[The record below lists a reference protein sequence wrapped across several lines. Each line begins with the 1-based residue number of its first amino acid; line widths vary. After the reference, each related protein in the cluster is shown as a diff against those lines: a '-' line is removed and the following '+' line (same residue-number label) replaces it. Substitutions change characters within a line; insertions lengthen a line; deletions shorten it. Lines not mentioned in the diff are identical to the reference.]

1 MAGFLG
7 IQNQGENLEY
17 NYERIIPMAN
27 KSPNTGPLLK
37 SIEDKKLKTIQKVE
51 TTIKEMI
58 RQQIKINFNSVSER
72 SGVSKSFLYN
82 HSTIRSRIDSLRK
95 QEDGLEKP
103 KQVKRKMSDQSKD
116 VIIASLRNRNK
127 LLEEENKH
135 LKEQLR
141 VDWAAVYSKIE

>member
-1 MAGFLG
+1 
-7 IQNQGENLEY
+7 
-17 NYERIIPMAN
+17 
-27 KSPNTGPLLK
+27 
-37 SIEDKKLKTIQKVE
+37 
-51 TTIKEMI
+51 
-58 RQQIKINFNSVSER
+58 
-72 SGVSKSFLYN
+72 LYN

-116 VIIASLRNRNK
+116 VIIASLRKRNK